1 MILAKMKF
9 PFVWPAA
16 MGIVFVSV
24 LAKGDSKEIDIKP
37 IGKIVLMENNV
48 VRLLGQPADFRFTED
63 GKIIVADSK
72 ANQIIIADVKG
83 RVLSII
89 GRKGQGPG
97 EFDDPM
103 RIALGP
109 DGLLV
114 YEGGSNRLQVL
125 TMNGASVYSH
135 AVIAPVAALI
145 GELWLNPDGSCLF
158 GTMGSGKSH
167 LMEMKNSA
175 DLEIGRYGNI
185 FGKAW
190 AGPMDFGR
198 EETKRGI
205 VSDFY
210 KNIVI
215 PLQDGEGCVYGVHM
229 ALPLIRKF
237 QKSGELLWSKEIIVP
252 EMTLIMDRWKEQNRK
267 APANIT
273 YRLDYWR
280 DAQVRKNGNLLLL
293 SAIRD
298 EMIVYEINGKG
309 EITGKFK
316 SDKGDISLIRIF
328 RDAMW
333 AYDTEEQVFYKFE
346 LRNPS

>member
-1 MILAKMKF
+1 MIMAKIIF
-9 PFVWPAA
+9 PFVWPAV
-16 MGIVFVSV
+16 MGILFVPV
-24 LAKGDSKEIDIKP
+24 LTNGESKEIVIKP
-37 IGKIVLMENNV
+37 VGKIILKENSVVRPLGRPADFCFTDDGKIV
-48 VRLLGQPADFRFTED
+48 
-63 GKIIVADSK
+63 VAD
-72 ANQIIIADVKG
+72 AQAGQVIIGDENG

-89 GRKGQGPG
+89 GRRGQGPG

-114 YEGGSNRLQVL
+114 YESGSNRLQVL
-125 TMNGASVYSH
+125 TMNGVAVYSH

-158 GTMGSGKSH
+158 GTMGFGKSH
-167 LMEMKNSA
+167 LMEMKNRS
-175 DLEIGRYGNI
+175 DSEIGRYGTV

-190 AGPMDFGR
+190 AGPTDFGR

-215 PLQDGEGCVYGVHM
+215 PLQDDEGCVYGVHM

-237 QKSGELLWSKEIIVP
+237 QKSGELLWSKEIVVP
-252 EMTLIMDRWKEQNRK
+252 EMKIIMAGWKEQNRK

-273 YRLDYWR
+273 YRLGYWR
-280 DAQVRKNGNLLLL
+280 DARVMKNGNLLLL
-293 SAIRD
+293 SDIRD
-298 EMIVYEINGKG
+298 EMIIYEINGKG
-309 EITGKFK
+309 EIAGKFK
-316 SDKGDISLIRIF
+316 SGKADISMIRIF
-328 RDAMW
+328 RDILW
-333 AYDTEEQVFYKFE
+333 AYDSEEQAFYKFE
-346 LRNPS
+346 LGNPS